1 MSSPQTYD
9 SLDGRMLHKEGRT
22 GQYVRLSDYE
32 ALEKRCDEL
41 ETCAIPHDVD
51 APAVANRQTL
61 SVETMKKLIVPE
73 KRELI
78 DRPGN

>member
-32 ALEKRCDEL
+32 ALE
-41 ETCAIPHDVD
+41 
-51 APAVANRQTL
+51 
-61 SVETMKKLIVPE
+61 
-73 KRELI
+73 RELREAMGVHPSETKFWREGPGVRLGGVDQQEI
-78 DRPGN
+78 DR